1 MNNKIIFNALK
12 AELKSQEITQQEVS
26 EYLNMENSN
35 LWTTIRNGKIQMKN
49 LIAICNFLKL
59 DLYMVNEAAE
69 TETNIT
75 ENLLS

>member
-59 DLYMVNEAAE
+59 DLYMVNEADE

>member
-1 MNNKIIFNALK
+1 MDNKIIFNALK

-26 EYLNMENSN
+26 EHLNMENSN

-59 DLYMVNEAAE
+59 DLYMVNEADE

>member
-59 DLYMVNEAAE
+59 DLYMVNEADE

-75 ENLLS
+75 KNLLS

>member
-26 EYLNMENSN
+26 EHLNMENSN

-59 DLYMVNEAAE
+59 DLYMVNEADE

>member
-59 DLYMVNEAAE
+59 DLYMVNQADE

-75 ENLLS
+75 KNLLS

>member
-12 AELKSQEITQQEVS
+12 AELKSQEIIQQEVS
-26 EYLNMENSN
+26 EHLNMENSN

-59 DLYMVNEAAE
+59 DLYMVNEADE

-75 ENLLS
+75 ENLLY

>member
-59 DLYMVNEAAE
+59 DLYLVNEADE

>member
-26 EYLNMENSN
+26 EHLNMENSN

>member
-12 AELKSQEITQQEVS
+12 AELKNQEITQQEVS

-59 DLYMVNEAAE
+59 DLYMVNQADE

-75 ENLLS
+75 KNLLS

>member
-26 EYLNMENSN
+26 EHLNMENSN

-59 DLYMVNEAAE
+59 DLYLVNEADE